1 MTSLATL
8 LCPTC
13 GQQTN
18 AGSAFCAACGTAMP
32 SATPTPGIDGGPL
45 SSTTDTGRR
54 IRLGSRTKMVAGAVV
69 LLAALAGLGLI
80 MGGFFSQKPS
90 QAQLAQRALQV
101 KRARLQTPLA
111 DAMKLRDDLFTSER
125 SYLSSMADANGLIA
139 GYQKQTAKVQA
150 DNKQIDL
157 ANAPALANC
166 RTYAYITCPTVVYE
180 QDPSAP
186 DVTADVTKLQGA
198 ISAFNTLHARLLN
211 IDPQPELKVLNAQMI
226 SSIESLTTD
235 ANQNAHVL
243 AQAITPPAD
252 GGSGNVDANQIKTL
266 SGNDALPSIVQM
278 NHAAVG
284 VIALLQLPIG
294 NFDVVG
300 GHDIDPSDHSTSM

>member
-1 MTSLATL
+1 
-8 LCPTC
+8 
-13 GQQTN
+13 
-18 AGSAFCAACGTAMP
+18 
-32 SATPTPGIDGGPL
+32 
-45 SSTTDTGRR
+45 
-54 IRLGSRTKMVAGAVV
+54 MVAGGLVV
-69 LLAALAGLGLI
+69 LGALAGLGLI
-80 MGGFFSQKPS
+80 MGGFFSKPS
-90 QAQLAQRALQV
+90 QAQLAQQALQA
-101 KRARLQTPLA
+101 KRARLQIPLA

-125 SYLSSMADANGLIA
+125 SYLSSMADANGLIT

-157 ANAPALANC
+157 TNAPALANC
-166 RTYAYITCPTVVYE
+166 RTYAYIACPTVVYE

-211 IDPQPELKVLNAQMI
+211 IDPQPELKVLNAQML
-226 SSIESLTTD
+226 SSIESLTAD

-243 AQAITPPAD
+243 AQAITPAAD
-252 GGSGNVDANQIKTL
+252 GGTGNVDANQIKTL